1 MSVAAL
7 QQPVRDGLAKMDDS
21 RKRPAVIQDAD
32 DSAPPL
38 KRHATMTN
46 GAGADD
52 KPDVP
57 KFGTVNSPWQMD
69 LEVSLFPLWSS
80 IHRIQRERN
89 TDFVDAAKGCHFQAD
104 ARVQA

>member
-7 QQPVRDGLAKMDDS
+7 QQPVRDGLVKMDDS
-21 RKRPAVIQDAD
+21 RKRPAILQDAE

-46 GAGADD
+46 GAGVDD

-57 KFGTVNSPWQMD
+57 KFGTLNSPWQMD
-69 LEVSLFPLWSS
+69 LDVSLTFPCSVF
-80 IHRIQRERN
+80 HR
-89 TDFVDAAKGCHFQAD
+89 TLH
-104 ARVQA
+104 